1 MNRRQPTWL
10 AMLAVATLAVACS
23 SPGASAS
30 SAASQAA
37 SVAPPA
43 SEAPASVA
51 ASEAASA
58 APSEA
63 TGDTAQVTLT
73 GSSFSVP
80 ELTIAAGTTVVFT
93 NQGTFDHT
101 VTHGTGGVVADDPI
115 VNRAISPQGQVSVT
129 FDEPGEYQITCTIH
143 PSMNMKIIVEG

>member
-10 AMLAVATLAVACS
+10 AMLAVAALAAACS

-30 SAASQAA
+30 TAASQAA

-43 SEAPASVA
+43 SETPASVA
-51 ASEAASA
+51 PSEAASA
-58 APSEA
+58 APSA
-63 TGDTAQVTLT
+63 GAGDEAQVTLS

-80 ELTIAAGTTVVFT
+80 QLTIAAGTTVVFT

-101 VTHGTGGVVADDPI
+101 VTHGSDGVAVEEPI
-115 VNRAISPQGQVSVT
+115 VNRAISPQGRVSVT
-129 FDEPGEYQITCTIH
+129 FDEPGEYPITCTIH
-143 PSMNMKIIVEG
+143 PSMNMTIIVEG